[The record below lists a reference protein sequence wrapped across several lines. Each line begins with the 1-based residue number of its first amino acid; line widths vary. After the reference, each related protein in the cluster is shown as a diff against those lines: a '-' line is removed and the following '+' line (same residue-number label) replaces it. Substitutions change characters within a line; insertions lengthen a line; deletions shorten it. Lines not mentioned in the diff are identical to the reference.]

1 MYEAK
6 IEDIRS
12 RAVRESTAQKAKLAS
27 AANPSQ
33 EGADSL
39 LGVDQTV
46 ILEIS
51 VRDTGIGIPSDRL
64 PKLFKSFSQI
74 DISTARRYGGT
85 GLGLAISSTL
95 VNHMGGGLWVES
107 EEGVGS
113 RFALT
118 IPIAVAA
125 HQPDTPGNRSSD
137 GWTPLTSPPSPC
149 STSSEGTSGT
159 QSLNTD
165 GSQEF
170 TSPASGCLSPSHN
183 ATHAQGYFSQPVVH
197 TARPASPVV
206 PLVQTRQSG
215 TGQRQPAIPPLTWP
229 VPQPPPPSS
238 FHLGIQS
245 NTKHPPVTINMESKS
260 TSKPLPSGSR
270 DQPTSTKSD
279 PTTAVSQLGV
289 PSTGL
294 AYSPGLKPQ
303 TSDAR
308 CSTTGS
314 GYVPSI
320 SSSSPRKTAGEQFHI
335 TSKPFDESHNSDSLS
350 SNVPRRSNSLLT
362 STATSG
368 GHAASHSR
376 SSRAS
381 VAKQHHHQRR
391 GGNVNEENLAISF
404 PIKILLA
411 EDNVLNQKIAI
422 SILKRL
428 GYTGVEIANNGRE
441 VLDAMRRSRFDL
453 IFVSSS
459 CRANDL
465 LYLGS
470 L

>member
-6 IEDIRS
+6 IEHIRS
-12 RAVRESTAQKAKLAS
+12 RVVRESTAQKAKQAS
-27 AANPSQ
+27 VANPAQ
-33 EGADSL
+33 EGSESVV
-39 LGVDQTV
+39 GVDQTV

-118 IPIAVAA
+118 IPIVVAPN
-125 HQPDTPGNRSSD
+125 QPDTPGNRSSD

-159 QSLNTD
+159 QSLNNE

-170 TSPASGCLSPSHN
+170 VSPASGCLSPSHSI
-183 ATHAQGYFSQPVVH
+183 AHAQGYFSQPITH
-197 TARPASPVV
+197 TTRPASPAVSLT
-206 PLVQTRQSG
+206 PTIQSG
-215 TGQRQPAIPPLTWP
+215 TGHRHPTMGPLAWSTS
-229 VPQPPPPSS
+229 QPPPSS
-238 FHLGIQS
+238 FHLGMHANTKQQQQQPTVS
-245 NTKHPPVTINMESKS
+245 NTDSNF
-260 TSKPLPSGSR
+260 TSKPQPGGSR
-270 DQPTSTKSD
+270 VQYTGTKPDTSQASTH
-279 PTTAVSQLGV
+279 LGV
-289 PSTGL
+289 SSSAL
-294 AYSPGLKPQ
+294 AYSAGLIPQ
-303 TSDAR
+303 NTDIQST
-308 CSTTGS
+308 TTGS
-314 GYVPSI
+314 AQVPTPP
-320 SSSSPRKTAGEQFHI
+320 SSSPPRISIVEPLHV
-335 TSKPFDESHNSDSLS
+335 TSKPFDDNHSSDSS
-350 SNVPRRSNSLLT
+350 SNVPRGSNSLLT
-362 STATSG
+362 TTATSG
-368 GHAASHSR
+368 GQAVSHGR

-381 VAKQHHHQRR
+381 VAKQHHHHQRR
-391 GGNVNEENLAISF
+391 GGNTNEENLAISF

-441 VLDAMRRSRFDL
+441 VLDALRRSRFDV
-453 IFVSSS
+453 IFVSKVIN
-459 CRANDL
+459 AQ
-465 LYLGS
+465 
-470 L
+470 

>member
-1 MYEAK
+1 MTAKPVHEAK

-12 RAVRESTAQKAKLAS
+12 RAVRESTAQKAKQAS
-27 AANPSQ
+27 VTNPSE
-33 EGADSL
+33 EGSDFFG
-39 LGVDQTV
+39 GVDQNV

-118 IPIAVAA
+118 IPIGVAA

-170 TSPASGCLSPSHN
+170 SSPAAGCLSPSHN
-183 ATHAQGYFSQPVVH
+183 AAHAQGYFSQPVAH
-197 TARPASPVV
+197 TTRPASPAV
-206 PLVQTRQSG
+206 PMAQTLQPGTGHRQS
-215 TGQRQPAIPPLTWP
+215 AIPPLTWP
-229 VPQPPPPSS
+229 VPQPPPSS

-245 NTKHPPVTINMESKS
+245 SNKHPPVAINVESS
-260 TSKPLPSGSR
+260 SNSKPLPRLGQST
-270 DQPTSTKSD
+270 DTKSD
-279 PTTAVSQLGV
+279 PAIAVSQLGV

-294 AYSPGLKPQ
+294 AFNPGLRPQ
-303 TSDAR
+303 TGDVR
-308 CSTTGS
+308 STITGS
-314 GYVPSI
+314 GYVPSL
-320 SSSSPRKTAGEQFHI
+320 SSSPPRIAADEPLHV
-335 TSKPFDESHNSDSLS
+335 TSKPFDDNSDSS
-350 SNVPRRSNSLLT
+350 SPNVPRSSNSLLT

-368 GHAASHSR
+368 GHAASHNR

-391 GGNVNEENLAISF
+391 GGNTNEENLAISF

-453 IFVSSS
+453 IFVSCAWRSQF
-459 CRANDL
+459 
-465 LYLGS
+465 YLGS
-470 L
+470 H